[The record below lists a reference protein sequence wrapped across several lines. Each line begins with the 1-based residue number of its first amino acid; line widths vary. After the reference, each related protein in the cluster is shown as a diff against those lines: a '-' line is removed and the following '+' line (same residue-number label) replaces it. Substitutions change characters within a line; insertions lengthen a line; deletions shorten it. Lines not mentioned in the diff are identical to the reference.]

1 MLTFWQVEE
10 SRLTQLTRRVKLGN
24 QLEIEC
30 RTEPGERARLPI
42 VLSWR
47 WIADGAVVE
56 LAIIAFHQVNSL
68 NWIWGNDTT
77 VRSFGHFFP
86 LFNCRSRKDIN
97 HNQPFSGYWI
107 HFDCVCRQSHPVD
120 CSPKRSFGHLPVS
133 RFERCETVGKQHHL
147 DCIQ

>member
-24 QLEIEC
+24 RLEIEC
-30 RTEPGERARLPI
+30 RAEPRGRAGLPV

-56 LAIIAFHQVNSL
+56 LDHNLLPAGKFTKL
-68 NWIWGNDTT
+68 NNDTT
-77 VRSFGHFFP
+77 VRSFRKIFP
-86 LFNCRSRKDIN
+86 IFNCRSRKDIN

-133 RFERCETVGKQHHL
+133 RFERCEPVGKQHHL